1 MSHGGRIEVSK
12 LTKEE
17 LELLEQAGYSKKAV
31 ELYEKKV
38 NVGVIKSPD
47 VVFAYTGHCG
57 DVIKLYLKMDENGAI
72 EDAKFQYLGCPGS
85 ASSASAITKIVKGK
99 ILEEARKITEDDVL
113 KELGGLPEPKLDC
126 PKLVVTTLRK
136 AIANYEENKRP

>member
-1 MSHGGRIEVSK
+1 MRVK

-17 LELLEQAGYSKKAV
+17 FELLEETGYSKKAID
-31 ELYEKKV
+31 LYGNKV

-47 VVFAYTGHCG
+47 VVFAYTGPCG
-57 DVIKLYLKMDENGAI
+57 DVIKLYLKMDEKKSFI

-99 ILEEARKITEDDVL
+99 TLEEATKITEDDVL
-113 KELGGLPEPKLDC
+113 KELGGLPKPKLDC
-126 PKLVVTTLRK
+126 PKLAVTTLRR
-136 AIANYEENKRP
+136 AIANYVENKRP